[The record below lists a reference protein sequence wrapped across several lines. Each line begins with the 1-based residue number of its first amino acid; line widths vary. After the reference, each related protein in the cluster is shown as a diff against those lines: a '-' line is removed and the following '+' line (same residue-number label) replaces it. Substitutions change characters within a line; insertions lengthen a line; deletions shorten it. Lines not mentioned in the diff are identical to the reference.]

1 MMKRAWNHYSLLC
14 EISVGLLLVGAIL
27 KASGGFVISRGGDGG
42 IVYLAGG
49 LVLLAAGVLGLIMAL
64 VLNHQREERCMKGK
78 TVPVRFVRTVWDL
91 KSRSSGIRNPDLV
104 NGRAPA
110 GNARMVV
117 NASMPSNS
125 IAVMGG
131 GKKVRLGEYY
141 ADENGVRT
149 YYYTEPLGKNVQLP
163 EKAVAHV
170 NVSNKQEYMLAF

>member
-1 MMKRAWNHYSLLC
+1 MYERKNRTGAFCAHGVGFKEPQQRYTQPGPGQWARA
-14 EISVGLLLVGAIL
+14 G
-27 KASGGFVISRGGDGG
+27 
-42 IVYLAGG
+42 
-49 LVLLAAGVLGLIMAL
+49 
-64 VLNHQREERCMKGK
+64 
-78 TVPVRFVRTVWDL
+78 
-91 KSRSSGIRNPDLV
+91 
-104 NGRAPA
+104 

-163 EKAVAHV
+163 ERAVAHV